1 MNDDR
6 AVVVGADG
14 GEPSLQAVRWA
25 AEEAARRGAP
35 LRVLL
40 AYYWRTPLA
49 AFAPASELAETA
61 RRSADTLVADIAREA
76 SAAHP
81 EADVRAEAVQGHPAE
96 ALLTAG
102 EDAAL
107 LVLGTRGRHAT
118 VGAVL
123 GSVSQQVAVHARCP
137 VVVVR
142 GRTDPTGDVLVGVD
156 GSEPSDRAL
165 ALAFDEARQRG
176 CGLVAVRAV
185 ETPLVPVPIGA
196 PPVVYDTAEVQR
208 ALSEQAVEQVARAS
222 ERFPDVRWECHGVA
236 GDAAD
241 VLVERSQRAQLTVV
255 GSRGHGG
262 FAGLLLGSVGLRL
275 LHRAHC
281 PVLIAHVPRGAPG
294 QEEPS

>member
-1 MNDDR
+1 MNGER

-14 GEPSLQAVRWA
+14 GEPSTQAVRWA
-25 AEEAARRGAP
+25 AAEAVRRHAP
-35 LRVLL
+35 LRVVV
-40 AYYWRTPLA
+40 AYYWRTPVFA
-49 AFAPASELAETA
+49 VAPAGELAEAA
-61 RRSADTLVADIAREA
+61 RWSADLLVEDIAREM
-76 SAAHP
+76 SVAHP
-81 EADVRAEAVQGHPAE
+81 EADVRTEVVQGHPAE
-96 ALLTAG
+96 VLLTAG

-142 GRTDPTGDVLVGVD
+142 GRTDPTGDVIVGVD

-165 ALAFDEARQRG
+165 ALGFDEARQRG
-176 CGLVAVRAV
+176 CGLLALRAV
-185 ETPLVPVPIGA
+185 ETPLVPVPVGA
-196 PPVVYDTAEVQR
+196 PPLVYDTAEIQR
-208 ALSEQAVEQVARAS
+208 ALTEQAVGQVARAS
-222 ERFPDVRWECHGVA
+222 ERCPDVRWECHGVV

-241 VLVERSQRAQLTVV
+241 VLVERSQRAQLAVV

-262 FAGLLLGSVGLRL
+262 FTGLLLGSVGLRL

-281 PVLIAHVPRGAPG
+281 PVMIAHGAQGSDGPV
-294 QEEPS
+294 